1 MPRQRARKTTRQK
14 PNGDAVSKTHARK
27 NVRQSGDDTS
37 GTTQTRAR
45 KNARYPSGDTG
56 TAKTRTRKSTRQ
68 KPSGD
73 AGGKT
78 RARKNVRQPAVSTTR
93 ARKSARQKSNG
104 DTGDTTTTRTR
115 KSTRKPSGDAG
126 SATKTR
132 TRSKGLWRR
141 ARRWLPGGVSSPVR
155 AYGAVGGVPP
165 FVVRGR
171 GAHIEDAD
179 GNRYLDYVGSWGAL
193 ALGHAPPSVVR
204 AVQRAAAEGLG
215 FGAPT
220 EVEVELAAK
229 ICGALPSL
237 EQVRFVSS
245 GTEATMSALRL
256 ARAVTGR
263 ETILK
268 FEGGYHG
275 HADALLANAGSGVAT
290 QKLQRARARDTKLHA
305 NKTAHAAATHEHNEK
320 HPAPAGAMRARDAE
334 LHASAA
340 AIHKHAPP
348 RNAHAKSRAG
358 DGDGLH
364 KSPGVPDALARLTL
378 QTPYN
383 DLPAARAV
391 FQRHGAA
398 LAAVIVEP
406 VAGNMGCVPPAP
418 GFLEGVREL
427 CDRHGALL
435 IFDEVMTGFRVAWGG
450 AENRYGVRPDLSCLG
465 KVIGGGLPAAAYGG
479 ARALMAQLAPTGP
492 VYQAGTLA
500 GNPLAMAA
508 GLATLRALE
517 KPRVYERLERT
528 SRALCDGLCERA
540 AAVGVE
546 FCAVAVGG
554 MFGFSFGRAP
564 VRNFADA
571 RAAST
576 TRFRHFFHAML
587 EQGVYLAPSPFEAGF
602 ISLAHSPR
610 DIRTTLDCAE
620 RAFTGIG
627 RRAPGGT

>member
-1 MPRQRARKTTRQK
+1 MPRQRARKNARQSNSDTAGTAKTR
-14 PNGDAVSKTHARK
+14 PRK
-27 NVRQSGDDTS
+27 NVRQSNGEAG

-45 KNARYPSGDTG
+45 KNARQKSGG
-56 TAKTRTRKSTRQ
+56 GAVSKT
-68 KPSGD
+68 
-73 AGGKT
+73 KT

-93 ARKSARQKSNG
+93 ARKSARQKSG
-104 DTGDTTTTRTR
+104 DDTD
-115 KSTRKPSGDAG
+115 G
-126 SATKTR
+126 ATKTR

-204 AVQRAAAEGLG
+204 AVQRAAARGLG

-290 QKLQRARARDTKLHA
+290 QELQRARPRDTKLHA
-305 NKTAHAAATHEHNEK
+305 KKTARAAATHEHNEK

-340 AIHKHAPP
+340 AIRKHAPP
-348 RNAHAKSRAG
+348 RNAPLPSRA
-358 DGDGLH
+358 GDGLH

-406 VAGNMGCVPPAP
+406 VAGNMGCVPPVP
-418 GFLEGVREL
+418 GFLKGVREL

-479 ARALMAQLAPTGP
+479 ARALMAQLAPLGK

-528 SRALCDGLCERA
+528 SRALCDGLCECA
-540 AAVGVE
+540 AAAGVE

-620 RAFTGIG
+620 RAFIGIG